1 MEDSKM
7 SDTSHL
13 DALNV
18 RLSHERS
25 YLAEAKTENEKEL
38 RKVWITQIEKEI
50 AIEKK
55 ILGIEEVETSS
66 IDDEELLSELFGN

>member
-1 MEDSKM
+1 MI
-7 SDTSHL
+7 DTSHL

-25 YLAEAKTENEKEL
+25 YLAEAKTEKEKEL

-50 AIEKK
+50 EREKK
-55 ILGIEEVETSS
+55 FLGIEDIETNE
-66 IDDEELLSELFGN
+66 INDDDLLNELLNH

>member
-1 MEDSKM
+1 MI
-7 SDTSHL
+7 DTTHL

-25 YLAEAKTENEKEL
+25 YLAEAKTEKEKEL

-50 AIEKK
+50 EREKK
-55 ILGIEEVETSS
+55 FLGIEDIETNE
-66 IDDEELLSELFGN
+66 INDDDLLNELLNH

>member
-1 MEDSKM
+1 MKE
-7 SDTSHL
+7 TSHF

-25 YLAEAKTENEKEL
+25 YLVEAKTEQEKEL

-50 AIEKK
+50 EVEKK
-55 ILGIEEVETSS
+55 FLGINDIGTNESNS
-66 IDDEELLSELFGN
+66 DEDLLSELFD